1 MNFSFCTNGL
11 RRAFDLGKAR
21 EVTAEITSHKPSGSD
36 WFLIEKSDFIGS
48 RIGIWHLTDT
58 FAGESPW
65 AMAFDHWLTR
75 HFGSKPVYAV
85 IWLDADA

>member
-36 WFLIEKSDFIGS
+36 WFLIEKSAAGGF
-48 RIGIWHLTDT
+48 WHLTDT
-58 FAGESPW
+58 FAGRSPW
-65 AMAFDHWLTR
+65 LIAFDHWLTR
-75 HFGSKPVYAV
+75 HFGSKHVYAV